1 MAELPVLRF
10 PDVAAWSAWLDAEH
24 RSADGLWL
32 QLAKKG
38 AGRSDGDDVSSL
50 TYVSSLTVS
59 SLTYDEALEVALCY
73 GWIDGQKKPQDE
85 RWWLQR
91 FTPRRRTSRWSQRN
105 RRTAEALIATGRMMP
120 AGLAEVERARADGR
134 WDAAYAGAS
143 TITVP
148 PDLAAALA
156 EDPAAAS
163 AFEGLDGANRYAILY
178 RLQDAKKPE
187 TRARRLET
195 FVEMLREGRTLHPR
209 RSGATKADQRFS

>member
-1 MAELPVLRF
+1 VAELPVLRF

-24 RSADGLWL
+24 DSAEGIWL

-38 AGRSDGDDVSSL
+38 SARAGAAA
-50 TYVSSLTVS
+50 VS

-73 GWIDGQKKPQDE
+73 GWIDGQKQPQDDH
-85 RWWLQR
+85 WWRQR

-105 RRTAEALIATGRMMP
+105 RRTAEDLIAAGRMMP

-148 PDLAAALA
+148 PDLTAALA
-156 EDPAAAS
+156 EDPAAA
-163 AFEGLDGANRYAILY
+163 AMFEGLDGANRYAILY

-187 TRARRLET
+187 TRARRLAT

-209 RSGATKADQRFS
+209 RQLGS